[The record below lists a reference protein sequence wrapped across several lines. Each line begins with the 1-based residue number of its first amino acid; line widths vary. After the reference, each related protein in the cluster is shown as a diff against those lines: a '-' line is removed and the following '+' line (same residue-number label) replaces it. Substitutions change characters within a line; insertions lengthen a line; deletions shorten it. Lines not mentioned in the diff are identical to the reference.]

1 MPDEGTTRLVRP
13 RARGQITIPAEFR
26 DQLGIDENTVL
37 QMRLRGT
44 KIEITPLRVV
54 DDEQLLREYDPA
66 DLQRFLEEDKL
77 DRKIAEKARKLLAG

>member
-1 MPDEGTTRLVRP
+1 MGDQSTTRLVKP

-37 QMRLRGT
+37 QMRLEGT

-54 DDEQLLREYDPA
+54 DDDRLLREYDPA
-66 DLQRFLEEDKL
+66 DIQAFLEEDKL
-77 DRKIAEKARKLLAG
+77 DRRTAEKARKLLSG

>member
-1 MPDEGTTRLVRP
+1 MGDQSKIRLVKP

-37 QMRLRGT
+37 QMRLQGA

-54 DDEQLLREYDPA
+54 DDDRLLREYDPA
-66 DLQRFLEEDKL
+66 DIQAFLAEDKL
-77 DRKIAEKARKLLAG
+77 DRRIAAKARKLLSG

>member
-1 MPDEGTTRLVRP
+1 MRDQSKIRLLKP

-37 QMRLRGT
+37 QMRLQGA

-54 DDEQLLREYDPA
+54 DDDRLLREYDPA
-66 DLQRFLEEDKL
+66 DIEAFLEEDKL
-77 DRKIAEKARKLLAG
+77 DRKIAEKARKLLSG

>member
-1 MPDEGTTRLVRP
+1 MGDQSKIRLVKP

-37 QMRLRGT
+37 QMRLQGA

-54 DDEQLLREYDPA
+54 DDDRLLREYDAA
-66 DLQRFLEEDKL
+66 DIQAFLEEDKL
-77 DRKIAEKARKLLAG
+77 DRKIAEKARKLLSG

>member
-1 MPDEGTTRLVRP
+1 MGDQSKIRLVKP

-37 QMRLRGT
+37 QMRLQGA

-54 DDEQLLREYDPA
+54 DDDRLLREYDPA
-66 DLQRFLEEDKL
+66 DIEAFLEEDKL
-77 DRKIAEKARKLLAG
+77 DRKIAEKARKLLSG

>member
-1 MPDEGTTRLVRP
+1 MGDQSTTRLVKP

-37 QMRLRGT
+37 QMRLEGT

-54 DDEQLLREYDPA
+54 DDDRLLREYDPA
-66 DLQRFLEEDKL
+66 D
-77 DRKIAEKARKLLAG
+77 I

>member
-1 MPDEGTTRLVRP
+1 MGDQSTTRLVKP

-37 QMRLRGT
+37 QMRLEGT

-54 DDEQLLREYDPA
+54 DDDRLLREYDPA
-66 DLQRFLEEDKL
+66 DIQAFLAEDKL
-77 DRKIAEKARKLLAG
+77 DRRIAEKARKLLSG

>member
-1 MPDEGTTRLVRP
+1 MGNRSTTRLVKP

-54 DDEQLLREYDPA
+54 DDDRVLREYDPA
-66 DLQRFLEEDKL
+66 DIQAFLEEDKL
-77 DRKIAEKARKLLAG
+77 DRRTAEKARKLLSG

>member
-1 MPDEGTTRLVRP
+1 MGDRSRTRLVKP

-54 DDEQLLREYDPA
+54 DDDQLLREYDAA
-66 DLQRFLEEDKL
+66 DIRAFLEEDKL
-77 DRKIAEKARKLLAG
+77 DRRTAEKARKLLSG

>member
-1 MPDEGTTRLVRP
+1 MGDQSTTRLVKP

-37 QMRLRGT
+37 QMRMRGG

-54 DDEQLLREYDPA
+54 DDDRLLREYDPA
-66 DLQRFLEEDKL
+66 EIQAFLQEDKL
-77 DRKIAEKARKLLAG
+77 DRKIAEKARKLLSG

>member
-1 MPDEGTTRLVRP
+1 MGDQSKIRLVKP

-37 QMRLRGT
+37 QMRLQGA

-54 DDEQLLREYDPA
+54 DDDRLLREYDAA
-66 DLQRFLEEDKL
+66 DIQAFLEEDKL
-77 DRKIAEKARKLLAG
+77 DRRIAEKARKLLSG

>member
-1 MPDEGTTRLVRP
+1 MTDEGTTRLVRP

-66 DLQRFLEEDKL
+66 DIQRFLEEDKL

>member
-1 MPDEGTTRLVRP
+1 MGDQSTTRLVKP

-54 DDEQLLREYDPA
+54 DDDRLLREYDPA
-66 DLQRFLEEDKL
+66 DIQAFLEEDKL
-77 DRKIAEKARKLLAG
+77 DRRIAEKARKLLSG

>member
-1 MPDEGTTRLVRP
+1 MGDQSKIRLVKP

-37 QMRLRGT
+37 QMRLQGA

-54 DDEQLLREYDPA
+54 DDDRLLREYDPVDIEA
-66 DLQRFLEEDKL
+66 FLKEDKL
-77 DRKIAEKARKLLAG
+77 DRKTAEKARKLLAG

>member
-1 MPDEGTTRLVRP
+1 MGDQSTTRLVKP

-37 QMRLRGT
+37 QMRLQGG

-54 DDEQLLREYDPA
+54 DDDQLLREYDAA
-66 DLQRFLEEDKL
+66 DIQAFVEEDRL
-77 DRKIAEKARKLLAG
+77 DRRIAEKARKLLSG

>member
-1 MPDEGTTRLVRP
+1 MGDQSTTRLVKP

-37 QMRLRGT
+37 QMRLQGG

-54 DDEQLLREYDPA
+54 DDDRLLRDYDPA
-66 DLQRFLEEDKL
+66 DIQAFLEEDQL
-77 DRKIAEKARKLLAG
+77 DRKIAEKARKLLSG

>member
-1 MPDEGTTRLVRP
+1 MGNQSTTRLVKP

-44 KIEITPLRVV
+44 KIEITPLRVA
-54 DDEQLLREYDPA
+54 DDDRLLREYDAA
-66 DLQRFLEEDKL
+66 DIQAFLEEDKL
-77 DRKIAEKARKLLAG
+77 DRRTAEKARKLLSG

>member
-1 MPDEGTTRLVRP
+1 MGDQSKIRLVKP

-37 QMRLRGT
+37 QMRLQGA

-54 DDEQLLREYDPA
+54 DDDRLLREYDAA
-66 DLQRFLEEDKL
+66 DIEAFLEEDKL
-77 DRKIAEKARKLLAG
+77 DRKIAEKARKLLSG

>member
-1 MPDEGTTRLVRP
+1 MGNRSTIRLVKP
-13 RARGQITIPAEFR
+13 RARGQITIPADFR

-54 DDEQLLREYDPA
+54 DDDRLLREYDPVDIEA
-66 DLQRFLEEDKL
+66 FLKEDKL
-77 DRKIAEKARKLLAG
+77 DRKTAEKARKLLAG

>member
-1 MPDEGTTRLVRP
+1 MGDQSTTRLVKP

-37 QMRLRGT
+37 QMRLEGT

-54 DDEQLLREYDPA
+54 DDDRLLREYDPA
-66 DLQRFLEEDKL
+66 DIQAFLEEDKL
-77 DRKIAEKARKLLAG
+77 DRRTAEKARKLLAG